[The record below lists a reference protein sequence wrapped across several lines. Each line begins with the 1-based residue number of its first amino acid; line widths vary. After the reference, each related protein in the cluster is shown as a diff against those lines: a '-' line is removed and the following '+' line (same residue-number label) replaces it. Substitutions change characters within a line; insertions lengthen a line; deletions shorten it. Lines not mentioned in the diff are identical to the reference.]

1 MKRIVISDE
10 SLNSYGFWVMT
21 DGIDLSAFLKNPV
34 MLWNH
39 NRDGHGTV
47 DAQLPIGYW
56 KDLRVENGVLTG
68 EPVFDENDPFA
79 MKVKQKLE
87 AGILN
92 ACSMGFVPLEW
103 SDAPEMVKEG
113 QKVATVTRCRLM
125 EISICDIP
133 SNANATVVLYD
144 ENSKTINLSELL
156 NCCNVELLNCLA
168 QPTTIKQLNNQQST
182 TTKRTTNQHLNNNT
196 MILKEIALKLGLDE
210 NASPQVCVNAIDE
223 LKSEIASYEATRQNL
238 EEENRQLKQRLKAID
253 DAEAE
258 AQKQEVVSLLDDA
271 VKTGRIDAKARPQFE
286 KLFELDHEGTKAAL
300 AALPERKPMEAQP
313 AGTGDSDL
321 CKMSWDELDKTD
333 RLLELK
339 TKYPE
344 IYQQKFNEKFNKKH

>member
-10 SLNSYGFWVMT
+10 SLNSYGFWVVT

-68 EPVFDENDPFA
+68 EPVFDEKDPFA

-87 AGILN
+87 SGILN

-103 SDAPEMVKEG
+103 SDDLEMLKEG

-144 ENSKTINLSELL
+144 ENTNQINLSTLPTAGTQ
-156 NCCNVELLNCLA
+156 LA
-168 QPTTIKQLNNQQST
+168 TMN
-182 TTKRTTNQHLNNNT
+182 NQHLNNNT
-196 MILKEIALKLGLDE
+196 MTLKEIALKLGLDE
-210 NASPQVCVNAIDE
+210 NASPQAIADAIAN
-223 LKSEIASYEATRQNL
+223 LKSENASYEATMQNL
-238 EEENRQLKQRLKAID
+238 EQENGLLKEENKTLKEHEKAGNEAKK
-253 DAEAE
+253 AEA
-258 AQKQEVVSLLDDA
+258 VRLLDDA

-286 KLFELDHEGTKAAL
+286 KLFELDHEAAKAAL
-300 AALPERKPMEAQP
+300 AEMPERKPLTVQP
-313 AGTGDSDL
+313 PKGNAGGDERSSWNYLDWMKKDPEGL
-321 CKMSWDELDKTD
+321 RKMKTED
-333 RLLELK
+333 PERFKTLQQSLK
-339 TKYPE
+339 R
-344 IYQQKFNEKFNKKH
+344 

>member
-10 SLNSYGFWVMT
+10 SINSYGFWVMT

-39 NRDGHGTV
+39 NRGGLGVTSD
-47 DAQLPIGYW
+47 QLPIGIW
-56 KDLRVENGVLTG
+56 KDLRIENGVLTG
-68 EPVFDENDPFA
+68 EPVFDENDEFA
-79 MKVKQKLE
+79 VKIKQKYE
-87 AGILN
+87 SGILN
-92 ACSMGFVPLEW
+92 ACSIGFAPLEW
-103 SDAPEMVKEG
+103 SDAPEMLKEG
-113 QKVATVTRCRLM
+113 QKVATVTRCRLL

-144 ENSKTINLSELL
+144 DDNKVINLSDLP
-156 NCCNVELLNCLA
+156 NKA
-168 QPTTIKQLNNQQST
+168 IGPKI
-182 TTKRTTNQHLNNNT
+182 NNN
-196 MILKEIALKLGLDE
+196 MPKEIALTLGLDE
-210 NASPQVCVNAIDE
+210 NASPQACVNAITE
-223 LKSEIASYEATRQNL
+223 LKSEIASHEATRQNL
-238 EEENRQLKQRLKAID
+238 EEENRQMRLRLKAID
-253 DAEAE
+253 DAAAE
-258 AQKQEVVSLLDDA
+258 AQKQEVVNLLDDA
-271 VKTGRIDAKARPQFE
+271 VKSGRIDATARPKFE
-286 KLFELDHEGTKAAL
+286 KLFELDHEAAKTAL
-300 AALPERKPMEAQP
+300 AALPERKPMEAKP

>member
-10 SLNSYGFWVMT
+10 SINSYGFWVMT

-39 NRDGHGTV
+39 NRGGLGVTSD
-47 DAQLPIGYW
+47 QLPIGIW
-56 KDLRVENGVLTG
+56 KDLRIENGVLTG
-68 EPVFDENDPFA
+68 EPVFDENDEFA
-79 MKVKQKLE
+79 VKIKQKYE
-87 AGILN
+87 SGILN
-92 ACSMGFVPLEW
+92 ACSIGFAPLEW
-103 SDAPEMVKEG
+103 SDAPEMLKEG
-113 QKVATVTRCRLM
+113 QKVATVTRCRLL

-144 ENSKTINLSELL
+144 DDNKVINLSDLP
-156 NCCNVELLNCLA
+156 NKA
-168 QPTTIKQLNNQQST
+168 IGPKI
-182 TTKRTTNQHLNNNT
+182 NNN
-196 MILKEIALKLGLDE
+196 MPKEIALTLGLDE
-210 NASPQVCVNAIDE
+210 NASPQACVNAITE
-223 LKSEIASYEATRQNL
+223 LKSEIASHEATRQNL
-238 EEENRQLKQRLKAID
+238 EEENRQLRLRLKAID

-258 AQKQEVVSLLDDA
+258 AQKQEVVNLLDDA
-271 VKTGRIDAKARPQFE
+271 VKSGRIDAKARPQFE
-286 KLFELDHEGTKAAL
+286 KLFELDYEAAKTAL
-300 AALPERKPMEAQP
+300 AALPERKPLEAKP
-313 AGTGDSDL
+313 VGMADGDL

>member
-10 SLNSYGFWVMT
+10 SINSYGFWVMT

-39 NRDGHGTV
+39 NRGGLGVTSD
-47 DAQLPIGYW
+47 QLPIGIW
-56 KDLRVENGVLTG
+56 KDLRIENGVLTG
-68 EPVFDENDPFA
+68 EPVFDKNDEFA
-79 MKVKQKLE
+79 VKIKQKYE
-87 AGILN
+87 SGILN
-92 ACSMGFVPLEW
+92 ACSIGFAPLEW
-103 SDAPEMVKEG
+103 SDAPEMLKEG
-113 QKVATVTRCRLM
+113 QKVATVTRCRLL

-144 ENSKTINLSELL
+144 DDNKVINLSDLP
-156 NCCNVELLNCLA
+156 NKA
-168 QPTTIKQLNNQQST
+168 IGPKI
-182 TTKRTTNQHLNNNT
+182 NNN
-196 MILKEIALKLGLDE
+196 MPKEIALTLGLDE
-210 NASPQVCVNAIDE
+210 NASPQACVNAITE
-223 LKSEIASYEATRQNL
+223 LKSEIASHEATRQNL
-238 EEENRQLKQRLKAID
+238 EEENRQMRLRLKAID
-253 DAEAE
+253 DAAAE
-258 AQKQEVVSLLDDA
+258 AQKQEVVNLLDDA
-271 VKTGRIDAKARPQFE
+271 VKSGRIDATARPKFE
-286 KLFELDHEGTKAAL
+286 KLFELDHEAAKTAL
-300 AALPERKPMEAQP
+300 AALPERKPMEAKP

>member
-10 SLNSYGFWVMT
+10 SINSYGFWVMT

-39 NRDGHGTV
+39 NRGGLGVTSD
-47 DAQLPIGYW
+47 QLPIGIW
-56 KDLRVENGVLTG
+56 KDLRIENGVLTG
-68 EPVFDENDPFA
+68 EPVFDENDEFA
-79 MKVKQKLE
+79 VKIKQKYE
-87 AGILN
+87 SGILN
-92 ACSMGFVPLEW
+92 ACSIGFAPLEW
-103 SDAPEMVKEG
+103 SDAPEMLKEG
-113 QKVATVTRCRLM
+113 QKVATVTRCRLL

-144 ENSKTINLSELL
+144 DDNKVINLSDLP
-156 NCCNVELLNCLA
+156 NKA
-168 QPTTIKQLNNQQST
+168 IGPKI
-182 TTKRTTNQHLNNNT
+182 NNN
-196 MILKEIALKLGLDE
+196 MPKEIALTLGLDE
-210 NASPQVCVNAIDE
+210 NASPQACVNAITE
-223 LKSEIASYEATRQNL
+223 LKSEIASHEATRQNL
-238 EEENRQLKQRLKAID
+238 EEENRQLRLRLKAID

-258 AQKQEVVSLLDDA
+258 AQKQEVVNLLDNA
-271 VKTGRIDAKARPQFE
+271 VKSGRIDATARPQFE
-286 KLFELDHEGTKAAL
+286 KLFELDYEAAKTAL
-300 AALPERKPMEAQP
+300 AALPERKPLEAKP
-313 AGTGDSDL
+313 VGMADGDL

>member
-10 SLNSYGFWVMT
+10 SINSYGFWVVT
-21 DGIDLSAFLKNPV
+21 NGIELETFLRNPV

-47 DAQLPIGYW
+47 DAQLPIGCW
-56 KDLRVENGVLTG
+56 KALRIENGVLTG

-103 SDAPEMVKEG
+103 SDAPEMLKEG

-144 ENSKTINLSELL
+144 ENSKTINLSDLP
-156 NCCNVELLNCLA
+156 NMAIGPKINDM
-168 QPTTIKQLNNQQST
+168 S
-182 TTKRTTNQHLNNNT
+182 
-196 MILKEIALKLGLDE
+196 KEIALKLGLEE
-210 NASPQVCVNAIDE
+210 NASPQACVEAIQKKDE
-223 LKSEIASYEATRQNL
+223 KIATLEAENKKLKEHE
-238 EEENRQLKQRLKAID
+238 KAAND
-253 DAEAE
+253 AKRAEA
-258 AQKQEVVSLLDDA
+258 VRLLDDA

-286 KLFELDHEGTKAAL
+286 KLFELDHEAAKAAL
-300 AALPERKPMEAQP
+300 AEMPERKPLTAQP
-313 AGTGDSDL
+313 PKGNAGGDERSSWNYLDWMKKDPEGL
-321 CKMSWDELDKTD
+321 RKMKTD
-333 RLLELK
+333 DPDRFKTLQQSLK
-339 TKYPE
+339 R
-344 IYQQKFNEKFNKKH
+344 

>member
-10 SLNSYGFWVMT
+10 SINSYGFWVRT

-39 NRDGHGTV
+39 NRSSLGTNF
-47 DAQLPIGYW
+47 DQLPIGYW
-56 KDLRVENGVLTG
+56 KDLRIENGPSTGSGAVLTG
-68 EPVFDENDPFA
+68 EPVFDENDEFA
-79 MKVKQKLE
+79 VKIKQKYE
-87 AGILN
+87 SGILN
-92 ACSMGFVPLEW
+92 ACSIGFAPLEW
-103 SDAPEMVKEG
+103 SDAPEMLKEG
-113 QKVATVTRCRLM
+113 QKVATVTRCRLL

-144 ENSKTINLSELL
+144 DDNKVINLSDLP
-156 NCCNVELLNCLA
+156 NKA
-168 QPTTIKQLNNQQST
+168 IGPKI
-182 TTKRTTNQHLNNNT
+182 NNN
-196 MILKEIALKLGLDE
+196 MPKEIALTLGLDE
-210 NASPQVCVNAIDE
+210 NASPQACVNAITE
-223 LKSEIASYEATRQNL
+223 LKSEIASHEATRQNL
-238 EEENRQLKQRLKAID
+238 EEENRQMRLRLKVID
-253 DAEAE
+253 DAAAE
-258 AQKQEVVSLLDDA
+258 AQKQEVVNLLDDA
-271 VKTGRIDAKARPQFE
+271 VKSGRIDATARPKFE
-286 KLFELDHEGTKAAL
+286 KLFELDHEAAKTAL
-300 AALPERKPMEAQP
+300 AALPERKPMEAKP